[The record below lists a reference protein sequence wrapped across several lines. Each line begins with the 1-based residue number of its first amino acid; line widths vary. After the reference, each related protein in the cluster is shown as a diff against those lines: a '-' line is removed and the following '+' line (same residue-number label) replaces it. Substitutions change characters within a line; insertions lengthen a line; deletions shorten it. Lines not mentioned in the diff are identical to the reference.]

1 MKRLATLLLCM
12 AFISGFAGGVKKK
25 KKGNSEPKKMELK
38 TEMDSLSYSIG
49 INIANNLK
57 SSGVDTINADAV
69 AAAINDVLV
78 GNDTTIDITKAN
90 EIINTFFQGAAE
102 RKAKA
107 DRKEGVDFLAA
118 NSKKEGVITL
128 PSGLQYKV
136 VKMGEGPKPTPS
148 DKVTTHYHGTTID
161 GKVFDSSVD
170 RGTPA
175 SFPVGG
181 VIQGWQEALVLM
193 PVGSKWVLYI
203 PENLAYGERGAG
215 NDIGPYS
222 TLIFEIELIKIGE

>member
-1 MKRLATLLLCM
+1 
-12 AFISGFAGGVKKK
+12 
-25 KKGNSEPKKMELK
+25 MELK